1 MSFWHDRK
9 IDSVVDNFQL
19 AVNRVLDVIF
29 AMFNM
34 LRLPYCGFL
43 KILLREFLLL
53 PLPSISWR
61 IWLRLVPWFVIG
73 RYSSSMFYV

>member
-34 LRLPYCGFL
+34 FPYSSCGFL
-43 KILLREFLLL
+43 KILLKEFLLL

-61 IWLRLVPWFVIG
+61 L
-73 RYSSSMFYV
+73 